1 MTKEGSLL
9 AMTIVFMEVN
19 LELLSIQNPW
29 WRNSPGPLYQGG
41 SLKFDPVIELYNR
54 QTLKWRPAVLDKI
67 SLDKDELYCL
77 YGSKGV
83 GKTTLLKLTIK
94 KLIEEDRVNPNNIF
108 YYSCHNLDSYEQL
121 NEMIKLFLN
130 SKAELKARPLGE
142 ARDRRYIFIDEIAM
156 IKHWQKGI
164 EHLAK
169 AGKLINAAVI
179 LSASSAGDAKAKFNG
194 KIKNIVMNTLTFGEF
209 GGLINPELFKNLT
222 PENYLERRDKLE
234 YYLDIYLLTGG
245 FISAI
250 NDYKEN
256 GAIRQ
261 NVYSNFLHWFLAY
274 VARSNRD
281 IILTRQI
288 MEKLILNLGQPIG
301 YKTLTH
307 KTKAKTHLTAAE
319 YLNVLESM
327 FAVKTVYQSAGGEPS
342 SRKAKK
348 IYFQDPFI
356 FWLFY
361 SYTHGSLN
369 YYQLARERL
378 HDDQVFAVLAENMV
392 LSHLIKDAEAK
403 ITYWRD
409 NIKKKEINFLVKR
422 GKNITPI
429 LIRYNQEIKQADFNI
444 FKQASAS
451 RRIKKGIIISR
462 ERLENKNGIK
472 IMPLTHFLLFYRE
485 LI

>member
-1 MTKEGSLL
+1 
-9 AMTIVFMEVN
+9 MEVN

-29 WRNSPGPLYQGG
+29 WRGEN
-41 SLKFDPVIELYNR
+41 LKFDPVIELYNR
-54 QTLKWRPAVLDKI
+54 QIFKWQPAIFNKIDLDR
-67 SLDKDELYCL
+67 DGLYCL

-83 GKTTLLKLTIK
+83 GKTTSLKLTIK
-94 KLIEEDRVNPNNIF
+94 KLIEENKINPNNIF
-108 YYSCHNLDSYEQL
+108 FYSCHNLDSYEQL

-130 SKAELKARPLGE
+130 FRVEDKA
-142 ARDRRYIFIDEIAM
+142 RRYIFIDEIAM
-156 IKHWQKGI
+156 IKNWQKGI
-164 EHLAK
+164 DHLVK
-169 AGKLINAAVI
+169 ASKLINATVI
-179 LSASSAGDAKAKFNG
+179 LSASSFSRSKAKFSGNT
-194 KIKNIVMNTLTFGEF
+194 KNIIINTLSFGEF
-209 GGLINPELFKNLT
+209 ANLINPELFKNIT
-222 PENYLERRDKLE
+222 PENYFKRQEQLE

-250 NDYKEN
+250 NDYKKN
-256 GAIRQ
+256 GAISQ

-301 YKTLTH
+301 YKTLIH

-319 YLNVLESM
+319 YLSVLESM
-327 FAVKTVYQSAGGEPS
+327 FAVKTVYQSVNGEPS

-348 IYFQDPFI
+348 VYFEDPFI

-361 SYTHGSLN
+361 SYIHGSLN
-369 YYQLARERL
+369 YYKLARERL
-378 HDDQVFAVLAENMV
+378 HDGRVFSALVENVV
-392 LSHLIKDAEAK
+392 LSHLAKDEGNK

-422 GKNITPI
+422 GKNVMPI
-429 LIRYNQEIKQADFNI
+429 LIRYASISSAQDAEI
-444 FKQASAS
+444 FKLAGF
-451 RRIKKGIIISR
+451 KKGIIINKNK
-462 ERLENKNGIK
+462 LENKGAVK
-472 IMPLTHFLLFYRE
+472 MMPLMYFLLFYKK

>member
-1 MTKEGSLL
+1 MDL
-9 AMTIVFMEVN
+9 N

-29 WRNSPGPLYQGG
+29 WHGE
-41 SLKFDPVIELYNR
+41 SLKFDPVIDQYNR
-54 QTLKWRPAVLDKI
+54 QALKWQPAVLDKI
-67 SLDKDELYCL
+67 NLNQDNIYCL

-83 GKTTLLKLTIK
+83 GKTTLLKLIIK
-94 KLIEEDRVNPNNIF
+94 KLIEVDRVKPNNIF
-108 YYSCHNLDSYEQL
+108 FYSCHNLSSYEQL

-130 SKAELKARPLGE
+130 FKAEPKA
-142 ARDRRYIFIDEIAM
+142 RRYIFIDEIAM
-156 IKHWQKGI
+156 IKNWQKGI
-164 EHLAK
+164 DYLVKAAK
-169 AGKLINAAVI
+169 LVKAAVV
-179 LSASSAGDAKAKFNG
+179 LSASSSGEAKTKANHHL
-194 KIKNIVMNTLTFGEF
+194 KNIIINSLAFGEF
-209 GGLINPELFKNLT
+209 ADLINPGLFKSLT
-222 PENYLERRDKLE
+222 QKNYLHRQSRLE

-256 GAIRQ
+256 GAVRQ
-261 NVYSNFLHWFLAY
+261 NIYSNFLYWFLAY

-288 MEKLILNLGQPIG
+288 IEKLILNLGSSLG

-319 YLNVLESM
+319 YLNILESM
-327 FAVKTVYQSAGGEPS
+327 FVVKTVYQSEDGEPL

-361 SYTHGSLN
+361 SYIHGSLN

-378 HDDQVFAVLAENMV
+378 HDKKVFAALVENVV
-392 LSHLIKDAEAK
+392 LSHLIKNTEAK

-422 GKNITPI
+422 NKDITPI
-429 LIRYNQEIKQADFNI
+429 LIRHDREINQADFNI
-444 FKQASAS
+444 FKQAGF
-451 RRIKKGIIISR
+451 KKGIIISKDK
-462 ERLENKNGIK
+462 LENKNGIN
-472 IMPLTHFLLFYRE
+472 IMPLTYFLLYGF
-485 LI
+485 